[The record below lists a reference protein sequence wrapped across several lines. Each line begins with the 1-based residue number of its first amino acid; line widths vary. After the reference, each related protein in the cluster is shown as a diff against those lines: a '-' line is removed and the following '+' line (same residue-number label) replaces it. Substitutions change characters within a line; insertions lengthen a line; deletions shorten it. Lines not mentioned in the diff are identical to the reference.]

1 MKISSRRNKKVRL
14 TNKGNLSLY
23 FIGTGSA
30 FAKTLNQNN
39 LIIVKGSDHLLIDC
53 GTKCSQA
60 LHNVGLPL
68 VNIKNYLITHSH
80 ADHIGGLEELAG
92 MNMHC
97 YGSPRT
103 GQAFKPTIISSP
115 AVLAG
120 LWEHSLKGG
129 LGAILGRD
137 AQLEDY
143 FDILAVHPRVG
154 PVSNRCPSD
163 RPDRFNMLGRYEFT
177 IFPTDHVQVRC
188 RYDWPTLGLLMTDR
202 KTGQTAF
209 FSGDTR
215 FDPEG
220 LGEMMAAAKINF
232 HEVQL
237 GEHPA
242 PIHALLS
249 EMRTLPEAVR
259 KKTILYHY
267 SDAWDTG
274 AYDFVADEFA
284 GFAQPQ
290 HRYTLFDGPKVE
302 GPKVQGRK
310 VQGRKV
316 SDL

>member
-1 MKISSRRNKKVRL
+1 ML
-14 TNKGNLSLY
+14 TLTFLGV
-23 FIGTGSA
+23 GAA
-30 FAKTLNQNN
+30 FAKRNFQSNALIEAWSAGPDKQASPDDTLLVDFGTTGPLALNHLNSKPEFSYLGRDG
-39 LIIVKGSDHLLIDC
+39 LIYYPAIRQV
-53 GTKCSQA
+53 
-60 LHNVGLPL
+60 
-68 VNIKNYLITHSH
+68 LITHQHS
-80 ADHIGGLEELAG
+80 DHIGGLEELAG

-103 GQAFKPTIISSP
+103 GQAFKPTIISSA

-143 FDILAVHPRVG
+143 FDILAVHPPTQG
-154 PVSNRCPSD
+154 S
-163 RPDRFNMLGRYEFT
+163 PDRFNMLGRYEFT
-177 IFPTDHVQVRC
+177 IFPTDHVQVRR

-302 GPKVQGRK
+302 GPKVQGPRSE
-310 VQGRKV
+310 G
-316 SDL
+316 L